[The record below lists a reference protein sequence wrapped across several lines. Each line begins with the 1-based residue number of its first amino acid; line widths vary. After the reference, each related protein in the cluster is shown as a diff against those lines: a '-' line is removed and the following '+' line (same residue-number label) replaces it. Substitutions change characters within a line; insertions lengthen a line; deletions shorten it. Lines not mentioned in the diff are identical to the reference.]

1 MARVTVEDCL
11 ERVQNRFALT
21 VLAARRARA
30 LSEGRGTPLVDCD
43 NKEEVT
49 ALREISAN
57 RVRWI
62 EDVEGVMRDFI
73 EEQRSH
79 LRSTTGEHTFL
90 EAASLTGGEGDE
102 DEDDEDVVEE
112 LPSDL
117 EKLGVGNKNDD
128 DDDDDEG
135 GPEDVVDEDGEVA
148 ADDSLP
154 TDEDFD
160 DVEGDG
166 DDDSDDDDADDEDK
180 DD

>member
-30 LSEGRGTPLVDCD
+30 LSEGRGTPLIECD

-57 RVRWI
+57 TVRWV
-62 EDVEGVMRDFI
+62 EDVEGVMRQFI
-73 EEQRSH
+73 EEQRSQ

-90 EAASLTGGEGDE
+90 EAASLTGGDGEE
-102 DEDDEDVVEE
+102 DEEEDVVEE

-117 EKLGVGNKNDD
+117 EKLGTGNADNDD
-128 DDDDDEG
+128 DDDDSEG
-135 GPEDVVDEDGEVA
+135 GPEDVVDEDGDVA

-160 DVEGDG
+160 G
-166 DDDSDDDDADDEDK
+166 DDDDDDSGDDDEDDDD
-180 DD
+180 